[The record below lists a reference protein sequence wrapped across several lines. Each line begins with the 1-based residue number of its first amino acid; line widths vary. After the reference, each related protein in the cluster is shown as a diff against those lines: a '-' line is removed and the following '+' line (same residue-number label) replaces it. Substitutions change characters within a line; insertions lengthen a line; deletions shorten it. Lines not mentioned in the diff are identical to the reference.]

1 MTICQI
7 CGGTFE
13 QGQRRAKYCDKCR
26 DRIIERHDYLE
37 YSHQTATRCI
47 ICGKPLPDKKQYA
60 CSTNCARL
68 LRNIVAQQRK
78 ELRQAE
84 KRGII
89 PIQTGDTKQEEGVL
103 SRKRNGMS
111 KLGRDIAE
119 ARRLGI
125 SYAYMMVQR
134 YLDKQKE
141 HHDEQ
146 RTT

>member
-1 MTICQI
+1 M
-7 CGGTFE
+7 
-13 QGQRRAKYCDKCR
+13 
-26 DRIIERHDYLE
+26 
-37 YSHQTATRCI
+37 
-47 ICGKPLPDKKQYA
+47 
-60 CSTNCARL
+60 
-68 LRNIVAQQRK
+68 AQQRK